1 MLGEPKPEEEMNI
14 DLLNVSSMLRLQVR
28 CILILLQFVVPC
40 ITQRRIALA
49 VWHIAQCC
57 AKRDVW
63 VYGKGPG
70 LS

>member
-49 VWHIAQCC
+49 V
-57 AKRDVW
+57 
-63 VYGKGPG
+63 
-70 LS
+70 